1 LVKLAYYF
9 ILVFYVILSDFLQV
23 TKFYWHV
30 LWHAEEFREKKLK
43 EMACQ
48 WAECTIKFSK
58 ISKVE
63 MTMTKL

>member
-1 LVKLAYYF
+1 
-9 ILVFYVILSDFLQV
+9 V

-48 WAECTIKFSK
+48 WAGCTIKFSK
-58 ISKVE
+58 ISKVD
-63 MTMTKL
+63 MTMTKLGMILRRGM